1 MFAAHRGNADMVRAL
16 LAVPGIDIAL
26 ENEVSYSICD
36 MCLFS
41 LSTVFMF
48 SCVRELKSLC
58 VMCIIGRR
66 YSV

>member
-1 MFAAHRGNADMVRAL
+1 MVRAL

-26 ENEVSYSICD
+26 ENEVSCRV
-36 MCLFS
+36 CVFS
-41 LSTVFMF
+41 LLLLF

-66 YSV
+66 YCV

>member
-1 MFAAHRGNADMVRAL
+1 MVRAL

-26 ENEVSYSICD
+26 ENEVSYSVCD
-36 MCLFS
+36 MCLSS
-41 LSTVFMF
+41 LSTVIAVF

-66 YSV
+66 YCV